1 MIDIHCHLLPGID
14 DGPADLDTALEMAR
28 IATANGITRSVLT
41 PHIHV
46 GRYQNQRESIETDLK
61 KFSMALKKAGIALDV
76 RAAAEV
82 RLMPE
87 IQQMVENE
95 QIPFLGEYQG
105 KQVML
110 LEFPHEN
117 IPPGSDKLVE
127 WLLARDI
134 RPMIAH
140 PERNK
145 DVMRVGEKINH
156 FVSAGC
162 LLQLTASSVA
172 GYFGPAA
179 RQRSNELLEQGW
191 VTILASDAHNL
202 EFRPPEL
209 EAGRKAAAQI
219 IGEEEADKLVNDNP
233 WSIVQGLFES
243 YQT

>member
-14 DGPADLDTALEMAR
+14 DGPDDLETALEMAR

-46 GRYQNQRESIETDLK
+46 GRYQNLRESIKNDLK
-61 KFSMALKKAGIALDV
+61 KFRAALNKADIPLDV

-87 IQQMVENE
+87 IQQMVQDG

-127 WLLARDI
+127 WLLAQDI

-145 DVMRVGEKINH
+145 DVMRVREKITP

-172 GYFGPAA
+172 GYFGPVAH
-179 RQRSNELLEQGW
+179 QRANELLEQGW
-191 VTILASDAHNL
+191 VTVLASDAHNP

-209 EAGRKAAAQI
+209 EAGRKAAAEI

-233 WSIVQGLFES
+233 WSIVKGLFEPHHA
-243 YQT
+243 